1 VFVDLEDRA
10 APAAEVTLV
19 ATVVAGR
26 FGHPRP
32 PVFGV
37 RWRLPSW
44 PPTVTH
50 WPPTRAEAPN
60 GPNRAVFEQDPV

>member
-1 VFVDLEDRA
+1 VFVDFEDRA
-10 APAAEVTLV
+10 ALAAEVTPA
-19 ATVVAGR
+19 ATMIAGR

-44 PPTVTH
+44 PTVTH
-50 WPPTRAEAPN
+50 WPPTRAEAPD

>member
-1 VFVDLEDRA
+1 VFVDFEDRA
-10 APAAEVTLV
+10 ALAAEVTPV
-19 ATVVAGR
+19 ATMIAGR

-44 PPTVTH
+44 PTVIH
-50 WPPTRAEAPN
+50 WPPTRAEAPD
-60 GPNRAVFEQDPV
+60 GPNRAVFEQDLV